1 MTQAEQRA
9 AFTTV
14 ADGVHRISEAYVN
27 FYLVESPDGLT
38 LVDSGLPA
46 SWKTLDHSVRGL
58 GHSVDDIAAL
68 VLTHAHFDHLGLAH
82 RLHTEYGVP
91 VWVHGGDS
99 YIARHPYRYRHE
111 KSRFVF
117 ALAHPGGL
125 PVLAGMAKA
134 GALRVRG
141 VDELK
146 LFPDAGNAG
155 GIGAP
160 GGAALPVP
168 GSPEVVFSPGHTAGH
183 CGLYLRDRDVLFSG
197 DALVTLDP
205 YTGRTGPRIVAGA
218 ATMDS
223 RQNLDTLTQ
232 LARTRASLVLP
243 GHGEPW
249 TGGIEEAVAAAR
261 HEAAA

>member
-1 MTQAEQRA
+1 MTQAEQRGA
-9 AFTTV
+9 AFTTI

-46 SWKTLDHSVRGL
+46 SWKTLDEALRGL
-58 GHSVDDIAAL
+58 GHSLDDVRAL

-82 RLHTEYGVP
+82 RLHTQFGVP
-91 VWVHGGDS
+91 VWVHAGDAF
-99 YIARHPYRYRHE
+99 IARHPYRYRHE
-111 KSRFVF
+111 RSRFVF
-117 ALAHPGGL
+117 ALSHPGGL
-125 PVLAGMAKA
+125 PVLARMTAA

-141 VDELK
+141 VDGANV
-146 LFPDAGNAG
+146 FPSEAGPAG
-155 GIGAP
+155 TIL
-160 GGAALPVP
+160 LPVP
-168 GSPEVVFSPGHTAGH
+168 GAPEAVFSPGHTAGH

-205 YTGRTGPRIVAGA
+205 YTGRTGSRIVAGA

-223 RQNLDTLTQ
+223 RQNLDTLSQ
-232 LARTRASLVLP
+232 LAATGASLVLP

-249 TGGIEEAVAAAR
+249 TGGIGEAVEAARRNAAA
-261 HEAAA
+261 

>member
-1 MTQAEQRA
+1 MTQAEQRRA

-27 FYLVESPDGLT
+27 FYLVESPDGLI

-46 SWKTLDHSVRGL
+46 SWKTLDDSIRGL

-82 RLHTEYGVP
+82 RLHTEFGVP

-125 PVLAGMAKA
+125 PVLASMTKA

-146 LFPDAGNAG
+146 LFPAETGST
-155 GIGAP
+155 
-160 GGAALPVP
+160 ALPVP

-205 YTGRTGPRIVAGA
+205 YTRRTGPRIVAGA

-232 LARTRASLVLP
+232 LEQTGASLVLP

-261 HEAAA
+261 HQAES

>member
-1 MTQAEQRA
+1 MTQATSGKA
-9 AFTTV
+9 SFTTL
-14 ADGVHRISEAYVN
+14 ADGVHRISEAFVN

-46 SWKTLDHSVRGL
+46 MWKTLEESVRGL
-58 GHSVDDIAAL
+58 GHAVGDIKAVL
-68 VLTHAHFDHLGLAH
+68 LTHAHFDHLGLAH
-82 RLHTEYGVP
+82 RLHTEFKVP

-99 YIARHPYRYRHE
+99 YIARHPYRYGHE
-111 KSRFVF
+111 KSRLLF

-125 PVLAGMAKA
+125 PVLARMARA
-134 GALRVRG
+134 GAMRVRG
-141 VDELK
+141 VDELT
-146 LFPDAGNAG
+146 LFPAE
-155 GIGAP
+155 IGP
-160 GGAALPVP
+160 RGTSALPVP
-168 GSPEVVFSPGHTAGH
+168 GSPEVVYSPGHTAGH

-232 LARTRASLVLP
+232 LGNTGASLVLP

-261 HEAAA
+261 REAESASR

>member
-1 MTQAEQRA
+1 MTQATSGRA
-9 AFTTV
+9 SFTTV
-14 ADGVHRISEAYVN
+14 AEGVHCVSEAFVN

-46 SWKTLDHSVRGL
+46 MWKTLEGSVRSL
-58 GHSVDDIAAL
+58 GHAVGDIKAV

-82 RLHTEYGVP
+82 RLHTQFRIP

-99 YIARHPYRYRHE
+99 FIARHPYRYQHE

-125 PVLAGMAKA
+125 PVLASMTKA
-134 GALRVRG
+134 GALRVKG
-141 VDELK
+141 VDDLT
-146 LFPDAGNAG
+146 LFPAEL
-155 GIGAP
+155 GI
-160 GGAALPVP
+160 LPVP
-168 GSPEVVFSPGHTAGH
+168 GHPEVVFSPGHTAGH

-223 RQNLDTLTQ
+223 RQNLETLTP
-232 LARTRASLVLP
+232 LARTGASLVLP

-249 TGGIEEAVAAAR
+249 TAGVAEAVATAR
-261 HEAAA
+261 REASS

>member
-1 MTQAEQRA
+1 MTQAEQRRA

-14 ADGVHRISEAYVN
+14 ADGVHRVSEAYVN
-27 FYLVESPDGLT
+27 FYLVESNDGLT

-46 SWKTLDHSVRGL
+46 SWKTLDAALRGL
-58 GHSVDDIAAL
+58 GHSLDDIKAL

-82 RLHTEYGVP
+82 RLHTQFGVP
-91 VWVHGGDS
+91 VWVHAGDS
-99 YIARHPYRYRHE
+99 FIARHPYRYRHE

-117 ALAHPGGL
+117 SLAHPGGL
-125 PVLAGMAKA
+125 PVLARMAAA

-141 VDELK
+141 VDGLSM
-146 LFPDAGNAG
+146 FPQKAGQTG
-155 GIGAP
+155 S
-160 GGAALPVP
+160 LPVP

-183 CGLYLRDRDVLFSG
+183 CGLYLRDRGVLFSG

-205 YTGRTGPRIVAGA
+205 YTGRRGPRIVAGA

-223 RQNLDTLTQ
+223 RQNLETLTQ
-232 LARTRASLVLP
+232 LAQTGASLVLP

-249 TGGIEEAVAAAR
+249 TGGIQEAVDAAR
-261 HEAAA
+261 REAAA

>member
-125 PVLAGMAKA
+125 PVLASMTKA

-146 LFPDAGNAG
+146 LFPSN
-155 GIGAP
+155 IGSTACP
-160 GGAALPVP
+160 SGSMAATPTLPATP
-168 GSPEVVFSPGHTAGH
+168 TGTSTRNRASSSRCPTPLGCRSSPG
-183 CGLYLRDRDVLFSG
+183 
-197 DALVTLDP
+197 
-205 YTGRTGPRIVAGA
+205 
-218 ATMDS
+218 
-223 RQNLDTLTQ
+223 
-232 LARTRASLVLP
+232 
-243 GHGEPW
+243 
-249 TGGIEEAVAAAR
+249 
-261 HEAAA
+261 

>member
-1 MTQAEQRA
+1 MTRGQGRA
-9 AFTTV
+9 SFTTV
-14 ADGVHRISEAYVN
+14 AEGVHRISEAYVN
-27 FYLVESPDGLT
+27 FYLVESADGLT

-46 SWKTLDHSVRGL
+46 SWKTLEDALRGL
-58 GHSVDDIAAL
+58 GHPVDDITAL

-82 RLHTEYGVP
+82 RLHSQFGVP

-99 YIARHPYRYRHE
+99 YIARHPYRYGHE

-125 PVLAGMAKA
+125 PILARMAGA
-134 GALRVRG
+134 GALRVPG
-141 VDELK
+141 IDDLK
-146 LFPDAGNAG
+146 LFPAAAGAAG
-155 GIGAP
+155 SP
-160 GGAALPVP
+160 ALPVP

-183 CGLYLRDRDVLFSG
+183 CGVYLRDRDVLFSG

-223 RQNLDTLTQ
+223 RQNLETLAQ
-232 LARTRASLVLP
+232 LAQTGASLVLP

-249 TGGIEEAVAAAR
+249 TGGISEAVEAARRQAAA
-261 HEAAA
+261 

>member
-1 MTQAEQRA
+1 MTQSAQRA
-9 AFTTV
+9 SALSTV
-14 ADGVHRISEAYVN
+14 AEGVHRISEAYVN
-27 FYLVESPDGLT
+27 FYLVEGKGGLT

-46 SWKTLDHSVRGL
+46 MWQTLDRSVRSL
-58 GHSVDDIAAL
+58 GYSLEDIRAV

-82 RLHTEYGVP
+82 RLNTKHGVP
-91 VWVHGGDS
+91 VWVHGGDA

-111 KSRFVF
+111 KSRFIF
-117 ALAHPGGL
+117 ALSHPAGL
-125 PVLAGMAKA
+125 PVLARMTLA
-134 GALRVRG
+134 GALRVHG
-141 VDELK
+141 VDGLSV
-146 LFPDAGNAG
+146 FPADDVHLA
-155 GIGAP
+155 
-160 GGAALPVP
+160 VP

-205 YTGRTGPRIVAGA
+205 YTQRTGPRIVAGA

-232 LARTRASLVLP
+232 LAGTGAGLVLP
-243 GHGEPW
+243 GHGEAW

-261 HEAAA
+261 RAA

>member
-1 MTQAEQRA
+1 MTQAAAGRA
-9 AFTTV
+9 SFTTV
-14 ADGVHRISEAYVN
+14 AEGVHRVSEAFVN
-27 FYLVESPDGLT
+27 FYLVESADGLT

-46 SWKTLDHSVRGL
+46 MWKSLAESVRGL
-58 GHSVDDIAAL
+58 GHGIGDIKAV

-82 RLHTEYGVP
+82 RLHSEFKVP

-99 YIARHPYRYRHE
+99 FIARHPYRYQHE

-117 ALAHPGGL
+117 SLSHPKGL
-125 PVLAGMAKA
+125 PVLASMTRA
-134 GALRVRG
+134 GALRVKG
-141 VDELK
+141 VDELT
-146 LFPDAGNAG
+146 LFPAQSGT
-155 GIGAP
+155 
-160 GGAALPVP
+160 LPVP
-168 GSPEVVFSPGHTAGH
+168 AQPEVVFSPGHTAGH

-205 YTGRTGPRIVAGA
+205 YSGRTGPRIVAGA

-232 LARTRASLVLP
+232 LAQTGASLVLP

-249 TGGIEEAVAAAR
+249 TGGIGEAVAAAR
-261 HEAAA
+261 REAVT